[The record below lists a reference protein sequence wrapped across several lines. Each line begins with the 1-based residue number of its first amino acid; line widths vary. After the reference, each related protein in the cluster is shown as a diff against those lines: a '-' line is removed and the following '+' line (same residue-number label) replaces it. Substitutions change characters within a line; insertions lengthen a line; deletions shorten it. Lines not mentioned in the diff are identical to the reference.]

1 MTKHTCSLE
10 QVGITE
16 VLSCGQG
23 VLIEGRG
30 CPVRKIQEM
39 GSSFALSF
47 LGNLLFFMP
56 ELIFPNVWFVVFH

>member
-1 MTKHTCSLE
+1 M
-10 QVGITE
+10 GITE

-23 VLIEGRG
+23 VLIEGKG

-56 ELIFPNVWFVVFH
+56 ELIL